1 MKIIEQTA
9 EIVNTTRN
17 MLKDIELAARVS
29 YKSED
34 KITEDSAK
42 TMVERLIK
50 LGHLAP
56 LEFGTIYLK
65 IPVIEA
71 AVILISKNANGK
83 FSAPYVHK
91 TRVNEVKN
99 GITTSY
105 FYVTTNYRFIIEN
118 KLEELL
124 KYECEPTEHHERR
137 ITVKFTTNRSVSHE
151 LVRHRVFSFMQ
162 ESQRFCNYNK
172 GKFNSEITYIK
183 PTWLDIPTGQYIYL
197 DGDWCDVDRMKI
209 QYNADDKGAINDFLF
224 LINNAES
231 TYMTLLGKGWKPQQA
246 RTILPNDTKTEIY
259 MCGFESDWN
268 HFFELRD
275 VETVDPMMYD
285 LAHKLHEQ
293 FNNK

>member
-209 QYNADDKGAINDFLF
+209 QYNADDKGTINDFLF

>member
-50 LGHLAP
+50 LDHLAP

-197 DGDWCDVDRMKI
+197 DGDWCDIDRMKI
-209 QYNADDKGAINDFLF
+209 QYNADVKGTINDFLF

-259 MCGFESDWN
+259 MCGFESDWE
-268 HFFELRD
+268 HFFSLRD
-275 VETVDPMMYD
+275 VNTVDPMMYD

>member
-197 DGDWCDVDRMKI
+197 DGDWCDVNRMKI
-209 QYNADDKGAINDFLF
+209 QYNADDKGTINDFLF